1 MTVTDLPSLNAAL
14 NSIAALLL
22 LGGYWAIRRGKQAL
36 HKKIMLGA
44 LATSAAFLVSYL
56 IYHAEVGSVPYPR
69 HDWTR
74 PVYFAILIPH
84 VILAG
89 LMVPFIFL
97 AVWHA
102 FRGNFRKHTRL
113 TRWVWPVWLFV
124 SVTGVVIYVM
134 LYGIS

>member
-14 NSIAALLL
+14 NSVAALLL
-22 LGGYWAIRRGKQAL
+22 LAGYRAIRRGHQDL

-74 PVYFAILIPH
+74 PLYFAILVPH

-89 LMVPFIFL
+89 GMVPFIFL

-134 LYGIS
+134 LYGLS